1 MDNWQELMSKMLIDF
16 IKLSFIKF
24 IRNKKNIF
32 YVLILSIFT
41 VILLSLITFEKSL
54 VNYIDNFIVKN
65 IGFRTLSVS
74 PKNSIKDLG
83 YSELVNIEHVVDVH
97 SANYDTASVESS
109 FKTEDLDGYVDFV
122 YANQNTLP
130 NVIIGEKFN
139 ASDTGVAICPIDF
152 LPSSE
157 AYNLLVSE
165 SKILSGYKLLNSS
178 FEAYYF
184 SYIFDGKRMVEKDKY
199 TKSFKIIGIYDAKKV
214 INPSNTC
221 YISEKDMKEIK
232 NITTIKT
239 ENTSYGF
246 MVLVDDVK
254 YVDNVL
260 DNLHKIGFTRVN
272 IRSQIDYDIINKIIF
287 ACNIVIS
294 VVIFSIVVIIINYN
308 KKKFINDTK
317 SIGLLKTMG
326 YSNNNIVFLYLLD
339 TVNTSI
345 FSYLV
350 GLLVFFIIFY
360 FLKFYFLKGLIYSGF
375 EIILKLSTLLIS
387 VFIVI
392 FISVMVVLNYFFKC
406 RRKNIISMLEGD
418 D

>member
-1 MDNWQELMSKMLIDF
+1 MLIDF

-74 PKNSIKDLG
+74 PKNNSKDLG

-232 NITTIKT
+232 NITTIKS

-287 ACNIVIS
+287 ACNIVVS

-375 EIILKLSTLLIS
+375 EIILKLSTFLIS

-392 FISVMVVLNYFFKC
+392 FISVVVVLNYFFKF

>member
-74 PKNSIKDLG
+74 PKNSSKDLG

-350 GLLVFFIIFY
+350 GLLVFFII
-360 FLKFYFLKGLIYSGF
+360 
-375 EIILKLSTLLIS
+375 
-387 VFIVI
+387 
-392 FISVMVVLNYFFKC
+392 
-406 RRKNIISMLEGD
+406 
-418 D
+418 

>member
-1 MDNWQELMSKMLIDF
+1 MLIDF

-74 PKNSIKDLG
+74 PKNSSKDLG

-184 SYIFDGKRMVEKDKY
+184 SYIFD
-199 TKSFKIIGIYDAKKV
+199 
-214 INPSNTC
+214 
-221 YISEKDMKEIK
+221 YI
-232 NITTIKT
+232 
-239 ENTSYGF
+239 
-246 MVLVDDVK
+246 
-254 YVDNVL
+254 
-260 DNLHKIGFTRVN
+260 
-272 IRSQIDYDIINKIIF
+272 
-287 ACNIVIS
+287 
-294 VVIFSIVVIIINYN
+294 
-308 KKKFINDTK
+308 
-317 SIGLLKTMG
+317 
-326 YSNNNIVFLYLLD
+326 YLL
-339 TVNTSI
+339 I
-345 FSYLV
+345 FL
-350 GLLVFFIIFY
+350 
-360 FLKFYFLKGLIYSGF
+360 
-375 EIILKLSTLLIS
+375 
-387 VFIVI
+387 
-392 FISVMVVLNYFFKC
+392 
-406 RRKNIISMLEGD
+406 
-418 D
+418 